1 MKIIGC
7 DFHPGYQQIAMVDDV
22 TGEMLERRWEHE
34 KGEARRFYQGLQG
47 EVVRVGMEAVGNAQW
62 CERMLEELGQELW
75 IGDAAQIRRLVV
87 RRQKT
92 DRRDARHILQLLSD
106 ERFPRLWVPSVAIRD
121 ARQLLRHRQKLVE
134 MRTQV
139 KNQLQHLALNQG
151 VQRKRQLWSREGRAV
166 LEGLPLEGWTARRRN
181 DLLAMLDR
189 LQAQVEELDRA
200 VRQEAEQR
208 PEVRLLMTH
217 PGVGPVVGLAYALTL
232 GPVSRFPRGK
242 QVASYLGLIP
252 SEHSSGGRQKLGSIS
267 KQGNTM
273 MRTLLVEAAQNAAR
287 FDEELRRED
296 RRLGARKQK
305 EPGKVMVARKLAVR
319 MYWMLRENQPYTPHP
334 VARMQGSPS
343 HSVVAGSVCGGDRR
357 SNHGRRKRPKRWMVE
372 RQRYHRVI
380 PLSTSLGLGKAKGS
394 GRRSKTHHTAAHPQ
408 RRARV
413 S

>member
-7 DFHPGYQQIAMVDDV
+7 DFHPGYQQIAMVDEV
-22 TGEMLERRWEHE
+22 TGEMLERRLEHE
-34 KGEARRFYQGLQG
+34 KGEARRLYQGLQG
-47 EVVRVGMEAVGNAQW
+47 GGVRGGVVGVWMEAVGNAQW
-62 CERMLEELGQELW
+62 FERMLEELGEELW

-242 QVASYLGLIP
+242 QVAGSLGLIP
-252 SEHSSGGRQKLGSIS
+252 SENSSGDRQKLGSIS

-287 FDEELRRED
+287 FDEELRREY
-296 RRLGARKQK
+296 RRLGGGKHKGLAKGMGARKV
-305 EPGKVMVARKLAVR
+305 G
-319 MYWMLRENQPYTPHP
+319 
-334 VARMQGSPS
+334 
-343 HSVVAGSVCGGDRR
+343 
-357 SNHGRRKRPKRWMVE
+357 GRR
-372 RQRYHRVI
+372 Y
-380 PLSTSLGLGKAKGS
+380 L
-394 GRRSKTHHTAAHPQ
+394 
-408 RRARV
+408 
-413 S
+413 